1 LKPGK
6 LWYHTIQYFNKF
18 NPNPS
23 FTPKWSDKPLLKS
36 WEKSKPTLGW
46 PRRRIRCV
54 PIACAKRAKLI
65 INGKKDWTDLVH
77 EKVGEIKAQIIE
89 RDGQVW
95 MVKECPIHGKFEDLM
110 AVDSKFLEWIEK
122 NFPGR
127 DIPAHNDEGLH
138 KPRFQHGSP
147 WPRFRSHRGPHQP
160 LQHDVR
166 SLLHG
171 REPGW
176 LRPRAELGRNS
187 GNSGQRTEDQAAPP
201 DVRAVLRR
209 RAYHAPAIY

>member
-1 LKPGK
+1 MASAVSNK
-6 LWYHTIQYFNKF
+6 LWKSFDWALCKTAGITFDTIQYFNKY

-46 PRRRIRCV
+46 PRTTDSLCPDCV
-54 PIACAKRAKLI
+54 QEAREVI

-95 MVKECPIHGKFEDLM
+95 MVKECPIHGKYEDLM
-110 AVDSKFLEWIEK
+110 AVDSKFLEWIEG

-127 DIPAHNDEGLH
+127 DIPAHNDEDLAP
-138 KPRFQHGSP
+138 PRLEHRSP
-147 WPRFRSHRGPHQP
+147 RPRLGSHR
-160 LQHDVR
+160 
-166 SLLHG
+166 
-171 REPGW
+171 
-176 LRPRAELGRNS
+176 
-187 GNSGQRTEDQAAPP
+187 
-201 DVRAVLRR
+201 
-209 RAYHAPAIY
+209 